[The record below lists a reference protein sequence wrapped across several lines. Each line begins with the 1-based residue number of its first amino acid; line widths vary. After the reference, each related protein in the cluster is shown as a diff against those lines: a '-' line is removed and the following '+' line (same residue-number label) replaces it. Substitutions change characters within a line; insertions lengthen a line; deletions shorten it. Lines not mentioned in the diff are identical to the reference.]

1 MILIYGTP
9 TCGFCLR
16 AKKLAARHGLQHEY
30 KDITYSSNRDEMIK
44 RLGKEIVETLKNMKL
59 NQVSY

>member
-16 AKKLAARHGLQHEY
+16 AKKLAARYDLQHEY
-30 KDITYSSNRDEMIK
+30 KDITYSANRDEMIK
-44 RLGKEIVETLKNMKL
+44 RLGKEA
-59 NQVSY
+59 